1 MVTSDISSR
10 IREFLQPHLGENQVA
25 DTDDIFA
32 LGLVNSLFAMQL
44 AIFVEREFGFRLG
57 PDDMDFNHFRS
68 VAGLTTL
75 VESKLTALSR

>member
-1 MVTSDISSR
+1 MTTSDVNAR
-10 IREFLQPHLGENQVA
+10 IRRFLQPHLGEKTVA

-44 AIFVEREFGFRLG
+44 AVFVEREFDFRLG
-57 PDDMDFNHFRS
+57 PDDMDFDNFRTIG
-68 VAGLTTL
+68 GLSNF

>member
-1 MVTSDISSR
+1 MTTRDVKAR
-10 IREFLQPHLGENQVA
+10 IRSFVQPHLGENEVA

-44 AIFVEREFGFRLG
+44 AVFVEREFEFRLG
-57 PDDMDFNHFRS
+57 PDDMDFDHFRS
-68 VAGLTTL
+68 IGGLANF

>member
-1 MVTSDISSR
+1 VTTSDVNAR
-10 IREFLQPHLGENQVA
+10 IRGFLQPHLGENQVA

-32 LGLVNSLFAMQL
+32 LGLVSSLFAMQL

-68 VAGLTTL
+68 IAGLTNF

>member
-1 MVTSDISSR
+1 MTTSDVNAR
-10 IREFLQPHLGENQVA
+10 IRGFLQPHLGGNQIA
-25 DTDDIFA
+25 DTDDVFA

-68 VAGLTTL
+68 IAALTTF
-75 VESKLTALSR
+75 VESKLAALSR